1 MTTEFQKIRELEKS
15 KKITIGVLKNHANNY
30 WYRQTLIGKILNWLV
45 APFVI
50 LSVFVFIKFDFMYGI
65 LSIIGLVIYVLVIEK
80 ISTTYIR
87 ILLLKNEQLFNVAYE
102 ARSITIRN
110 NSTGKILSYPIDWKA
125 EIANL

>member
-1 MTTEFQKIRELEKS
+1 
-15 KKITIGVLKNHANNY
+15 
-30 WYRQTLIGKILNWLV
+30 
-45 APFVI
+45 
-50 LSVFVFIKFDFMYGI
+50 MYGI